1 MSSGA
6 RLASGA
12 VRFIAA
18 LLLVLAVGSSIRSQ
32 QNVTVARAFHII
44 AHRGASASAPEN
56 TLSAFGKAVAMGAD
70 ILELDVRQTKDS
82 QLVIM
87 HDGSVGRTTNGSGNI
102 RDFSLEELRQLD
114 AGSWFDPKFANERIP
129 TLAHVFDSIPRPFT
143 FLVEIKEG
151 SSASPGIEARV
162 VKLVHDR
169 RIENRVILKSFDD
182 VILDSL
188 RRIAPEIP
196 RLKIIVTQFSLL
208 NIIIEHGVN
217 FGTVFDDSVQ
227 YLQHHWFGLTKDFVT
242 EAHEHGYGLFVWDVN
257 DVERMKEFVLMGVDG
272 IETDYPD
279 LLASVIAHK

>member
-6 RLASGA
+6 RLVSVALL
-12 VRFIAA
+12 FFAA
-18 LLLVLAVGSSIRSQ
+18 LLPALAAGSSIRVR
-32 QNVTVARAFHII
+32 QNVTVARAFSYHR
-44 AHRGASASAPEN
+44 RGASAVAPEN
-56 TLSAFGKAVAMGAD
+56 TLLRSAKPSRWGGYPRARCAPDEGFTTRRHPRWSAD
-70 ILELDVRQTKDS
+70 
-82 QLVIM
+82 
-87 HDGSVGRTTNGSGNI
+87 RTTSGSGNI
-102 RDFSLEELRQLD
+102 GDLSLEELRRLD

-129 TLAHVFDSIPRPFT
+129 TLAQVFDSIPRPCT

-151 SSASPGIEARV
+151 SAASPGIEARV

-182 VILDSL
+182 AILDSL
-188 RRIAPEIP
+188 RRIAPELP

-227 YLQHHWFGLTKDFVT
+227 YLQHHWFGLTKGFVT
-242 EAHEHGYGLFVWDVN
+242 EAHEHGYGVFVWDVN